1 MSWNRITS
9 WNHRISFVFVLLS
22 VCLCETGCATA
33 NTWSSLGKT
42 RTGVD
47 RILYQY
53 SPDTREVTAKY
64 RTESWGYWTPVIPDF
79 WPTHTYE
86 DKENRYRLPDNMV
99 RFRLEIVEDSS
110 VRSLYSGS
118 EKPTRFSG
126 IRPPYYVQYFHVPI
140 RRRIDED
147 FDFGDQTRYL
157 TIAPGETLQ
166 LRLNPHDVPFLP
178 ESSPFFI
185 RYEWQDR
192 SGKTISTVQFMIPYA
207 KVGNCYEMDACA
219 FLLYRAEE
227 KDERKDTT
235 GPLGYCWKILWL
247 PLAVVADT
255 IALPT
260 YLVVGAA
267 FVHDMS
273 KF

>member
-1 MSWNRITS
+1 MKRNGIWD
-9 WNHRISFVFVLLS
+9 WKQQLSFLFALLS
-22 VCLCETGCATA
+22 VCLCGTGCATA
-33 NTWSSLGKT
+33 HTWKSLGKT
-42 RTGVD
+42 TTGVD
-47 RILYQY
+47 RIFYQY

-64 RTESWGYWTPVIPDF
+64 RTESWGYWTPVFPDF
-79 WPTHTYE
+79 RPVHTYE
-86 DKENRYRLPDNMV
+86 DKENRYRLPENMV
-99 RFRLEIVEDSS
+99 RFHLDVVEDSS

-118 EKPTRFSG
+118 EKSTRFSG
-126 IRPPYYVQYFHVPI
+126 IRPPYYVEYFQAPI
-140 RRRIDED
+140 RRGIDED
-147 FDFGDQTRYL
+147 FDFADQTRYL
-157 TIAPGETLQ
+157 TITPGETLQ

-178 ESSPFFI
+178 ESNPFFI

-207 KVGNCYEMDACA
+207 RVGNRYEMDACA
-219 FLLYRAEE
+219 FLLYRTEE
-227 KDERKDTT
+227 KDEIRDTT

-255 IALPT
+255 ITLPV
-260 YLVVGAA
+260 YLVAGAA